1 MDLMTRAEFE
11 ELVGDGDGTR
21 VSLFIPTHR
30 VGGGKESEADRLRW
44 KNLLGAVEAALLEDG
59 HEQRDVAQLLAPA
72 RELHGDGMAWSH
84 MADGLAMYLAPGWS
98 AMYRVPLELPELAAI
113 GSGFVLGPVLPLLS
127 DQNYV
132 VLTLS
137 QRHVR
142 VLRGS
147 RDRIGELDVPSVPS
161 AFEDVFEPDG
171 PASDSVPRPTAS
183 GRSGQAGSVY
193 YGGGSADNVHK
204 EDVTEFFREVAR
216 GVEEHLAG
224 RTIPMILAG
233 LPEWVAVYRTI
244 NTYPHLLDAA
254 IERNPDD
261 MSADDL
267 RTAAWGLVETRLAQD
282 SARLLDRYQ
291 EQLARG
297 NGAATPEDVAA
308 AAAEGRVDTLLISAD
323 GCYTGNPDGPAIVR
337 PGRDEDDVCGVVDA
351 AARATLRNGG
361 AVRVLEELP
370 DAAPVAAVMRY

>member
-370 DAAPVAAVMRY
+370 DGAPVAAVMRY

>member
-1 MDLMTRAEFE
+1 
-11 ELVGDGDGTR
+11 
-21 VSLFIPTHR
+21 
-30 VGGGKESEADRLRW
+30 
-44 KNLLGAVEAALLEDG
+44 
-59 HEQRDVAQLLAPA
+59 
-72 RELHGDGMAWSH
+72 
-84 MADGLAMYLAPGWS
+84 AMYLAPGWS

-204 EDVTEFFREVAR
+204 EDVTEFF
-216 GVEEHLAG
+216 
-224 RTIPMILAG
+224 
-233 LPEWVAVYRTI
+233 
-244 NTYPHLLDAA
+244 
-254 IERNPDD
+254 
-261 MSADDL
+261 
-267 RTAAWGLVETRLAQD
+267 
-282 SARLLDRYQ
+282 
-291 EQLARG
+291 
-297 NGAATPEDVAA
+297 
-308 AAAEGRVDTLLISAD
+308 
-323 GCYTGNPDGPAIVR
+323 
-337 PGRDEDDVCGVVDA
+337 
-351 AARATLRNGG
+351 
-361 AVRVLEELP
+361 
-370 DAAPVAAVMRY
+370 